1 MISKDFKQHWD
12 WAASRGQFQQDYD
25 ELEHIYNLMK
35 GCDCQSYLEVG
46 SAEGNSLCIL
56 GRAVKIN
63 SHVREFPIEYIDI
76 GEQHTTP
83 KRRDAIDKLQI
94 AGNLV
99 HGYIGDSTDPET
111 HPRNKFYDCV
121 LIDGGHDFATVLSD
135 SIMYAPLAT
144 KYIFWHDIQ
153 LPQVKMAVDWFV
165 SRWKLGKY
173 STFINSPTFGFG
185 IMEVDK

>member
-1 MISKDFKQHWD
+1 MISSEFKQHWD
-12 WAASRGQFQQDYD
+12 WAASRGTFQQEYT

-46 SAEGNSLCIL
+46 SAEGNSLYIL
-56 GRAVKIN
+56 GQTSKMVA
-63 SHVREFPIEYIDI
+63 YIDI
-76 GEQHTTP
+76 GEKHTDDL
-83 KRRDAIDKLQI
+83 RNRAIEALKKPVQQF
-94 AGNLV
+94 
-99 HGYIGDSTDPET
+99 IGDSTTPEISRQIT
-111 HPRNKFYDCV
+111 SKHDCI